1 MSFNFFV
8 AYIPL
13 QLCVAGFIRQYFVP
27 NRTKKIPFYLT
38 RVAASVEI
46 VTTSWQLVKSC
57 QVVSSCCRF
66 VNIKWEWSS
75 ESTLSFQQ
83 QIYEAAV
90 VENSTKIAT
99 VVVVAVLGAELN
111 EHVLFSLL
119 NPSPQFQISRTSGAI
134 RTTGLRFDRETQDYF
149 QLIVQVSTLTA
160 GLVVCWTRLLLD
172 HFCYFHNHLS
182 CRIVKQDNSLHSNV
196 RKANCHS
203 ITRSNN

>member
-1 MSFNFFV
+1 MSVCF
-8 AYIPL
+8 
-13 QLCVAGFIRQYFVP
+13 
-27 NRTKKIPFYLT
+27 
-38 RVAASVEI
+38 
-46 VTTSWQLVKSC
+46 
-57 QVVSSCCRF
+57 RF

-99 VVVVAVLGAELN
+99 IVVVAVLGAELN

-172 HFCYFHNHLS
+172 HFCYLHNTLS
-182 CRIVKQDNSLHSNV
+182 CRIVKQDNSQHSDV
-196 RKANCHS
+196 RKANFYP

>member
-1 MSFNFFV
+1 MYRFGCVWLGSF
-8 AYIPL
+8 
-13 QLCVAGFIRQYFVP
+13 
-27 NRTKKIPFYLT
+27 KKIPFYLT

-46 VTTSWQLVKSC
+46 FTTSWQLVNC
-57 QVVSSCCRF
+57 FRVVSSCCRF

-99 VVVVAVLGAELN
+99 IVVVAVLGAELN

-149 QLIVQVSTLTA
+149 QLIVQVSPLTV
-160 GLVVCWTRLLLD
+160 GLVVCWNRLLLD
-172 HFCYFHNHLS
+172 HFCYFQNNLS
-182 CRIVKQDNSLHSNV
+182 CRIVKQDNSQHSYV
-196 RKANCHS
+196 RKANFHS